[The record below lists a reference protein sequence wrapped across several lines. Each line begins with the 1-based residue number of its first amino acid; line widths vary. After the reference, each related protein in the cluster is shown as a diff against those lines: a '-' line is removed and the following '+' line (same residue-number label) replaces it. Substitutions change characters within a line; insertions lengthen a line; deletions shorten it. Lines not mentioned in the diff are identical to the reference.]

1 MKYIISL
8 LTMFALSFSL
18 SAKEV
23 LDAKSVQVC
32 GELAK
37 HHNLSGEESKK
48 YISDCVKDIA
58 EIEAEE
64 RKKEKAKS

>member
-1 MKYIISL
+1 
-8 LTMFALSFSL
+8 MFALSFSL
-18 SAKEV
+18 SAEEV

-32 GELAK
+32 SDIAK

-48 YISDCVKDIA
+48 YVSECVKDIA